1 MFTLKKLPGTCSMYE
16 LIYLKVEHFNE
27 SLAKEIYEQLRER
40 DNRNDIT
47 VIYNSN
53 IAVSF
58 FDAMIS
64 MKYSPNWDYTFDNLS
79 RHRLLKKI
87 GFKKVYF
94 NKHRVLSTYILHF
107 KDLKKILKI

>member
-27 SLAKEIYEQLRER
+27 SLAKGIYEQLRER
-40 DNRNDIT
+40 DYRNNVT

-64 MKYSPNWDYTFDNLS
+64 MKYSPTWDYTLDDLS

-94 NKHRVLSTYILHF
+94 NKYRSLSTYIVSLN
-107 KDLKKILKI
+107 DLKRILKV

>member
-16 LIYLKVEHFNE
+16 LIDVKREHFDGF
-27 SLAKEIYEQLRER
+27 LAKGIYEQLIEKDDR
-40 DNRNDIT
+40 DNVT

-53 IAVSF
+53 VAASF

-64 MKYSPNWDYTFDNLS
+64 MKYSPTWDYTLDDLS

-94 NKHRVLSTYILHF
+94 NKYRSLSTYIVSLN
-107 KDLKKILKI
+107 DLKRILKV